1 MNVRETE
8 VVELAQLKPQFTSNP
23 KEITPI
29 TACRFD
35 PRFCY
40 SIRRPANVTPDT
52 PVLVVIHGNMRSLE
66 RTRDAFT
73 DFTRWNDCIVIAPL
87 FPVGVL
93 GDDNKDGFKFLLEGE
108 IRYDLVLLAIVEEV
122 TTRLGLTATQFG
134 LFGFAGGA
142 QFTNR
147 FMLLHA
153 SRLWAASI
161 AAPGSV
167 TLLDFE
173 KTWWLGVA
181 DLEAR
186 FGTTVNLDALRSL
199 PIQLLVGTADV
210 DPGTDE
216 TSLSWVPNGRDAGET
231 AYARLQSLSESLV
244 EQDISPEFCLVPRK
258 GHELL
263 DLVDSAKYFF
273 RRSLEKVRTT
283 HASPTQDHLQNREDF
298 DDQF

>member
-1 MNVRETE
+1 MSISETE
-8 VVELAQLKPQFTSNP
+8 ARELAQLKPQFKSHP
-23 KEITPI
+23 KEASPI
-29 TACRFD
+29 TACQFD

-40 SIRRPANVTPDT
+40 SYRRPAEITPDT

-66 RTRDAFT
+66 RTRDAFA
-73 DFTRWNDCIVIAPL
+73 DFARWNDCVVIAPL

-93 GDDNKDGFKFLLEGE
+93 GDNNKDGFKFLIEGD
-108 IRYDLVLLAIVEEV
+108 IRYDLVLLRIVEEV
-122 TTRLGLTATQFG
+122 TARLGLSAKRFG
-134 LFGFAGGA
+134 LFGFAGGG

-153 SRLWAASI
+153 QRLWAACI

-173 KTWWLGVA
+173 RMWWLGVA
-181 DLEAR
+181 DLEKQ
-186 FGTTVNLDALRSL
+186 FGTTVDLPALRDL

-210 DPGTDE
+210 DPGTDQ
-216 TSLSWVPNGRDAGET
+216 TSLSWMQGGRDAGET
-231 AYARLQSLSESLV
+231 AYARLQSLSRSLEAKGV
-244 EQDISPEFCLVPRK
+244 SPELCLVRRK

-273 RRSLEKVRTT
+273 RRILDQSRLS
-283 HASPTQDHLQNREDF
+283 HSAQSSPHSQSKENANVT
-298 DDQF
+298 